1 MKEERR
7 MRSIAKRMNRTWFF
21 RIFWIMVLIDLF
33 VVGLALAGWCYA
45 AEEMA
50 GGFQWADIPRN
61 LSWEKSVKLM
71 DRLETITYTF
81 ESIEGQQIQ
90 VSARAYFQLVKPFM
104 KALLGFEAVVL
115 IIQYGAGKKKSRR
128 LLVPLERMAQTAQ
141 ELSQQQF
148 DVERLHHLEDAIATV
163 SPLSPESKLKTGDK
177 ELQGLEQAVND
188 LVTRM
193 HEAYREQSRFVS
205 DASHELRTPIAV
217 IQGYADMLS
226 RWGKDDE
233 KVLEEGISAIQS
245 ESAHMKKLIEQLLF
259 LARGDNGRNQLVY
272 TQVDLAGMMREV
284 YEESCMIHED
294 RKWQLSAEGKVTVN
308 GDGDMLKQTARI
320 LVDNAVKYTVSGD
333 KITLRAY
340 VKDGIPCF
348 EVQDN
353 GIGIKEEDI
362 NHIFERFF
370 RSDPARSRSTGGT
383 GLGLSIAKWI
393 VEKHQGYF
401 EVFSR
406 EEIGTRITVLLP
418 QDEKEKGGARKA

>member
-7 MRSIAKRMNRTWFF
+7 MRSIAKRMNRAWLF
-21 RIFWIMVLIDLF
+21 RIFLIMVLIDAF
-33 VVGLALAGWCYA
+33 IVVLALGGFCFG

-50 GGFQWADIPRN
+50 GGFQRADIPRM
-61 LSWEKSVKLM
+61 LSWDTQLDLW
-71 DRLETITYTF
+71 DRIDTITYAF
-81 ESIEGQQIQ
+81 ENASGEMIQ
-90 VSARAYFQLVKPFM
+90 VSARPYARLVKPFFV
-104 KALLGFEAVVL
+104 ALMVFEAIVL
-115 IIQYGAGKKKSRR
+115 AIQYGAGKKKARR
-128 LLVPLERMAQTAQ
+128 LLIPLERMAQTAQ
-141 ELSQQQF
+141 ELSQAQF

-163 SPLSPESKLKTGDK
+163 SPLSPEAKLKTGDK

-188 LVTRM
+188 LVSRM

-233 KVLEEGISAIQS
+233 TVLAEGIAAIQS
-245 ESAHMKKLIEQLLF
+245 ESKHMKKLIEQLLF
-259 LARGDNGRNQLVY
+259 LARGDNGRNQMVFAR
-272 TQVDLAGMMREV
+272 VDLSQMMREV

-294 RKWQLSAEGKVTVN
+294 RLWHLDADTPCFVN
-308 GDGDMLKQTARI
+308 GDGDMLKQAARV
-320 LVDNAVKYTVSGD
+320 LVENAVKYTNPRE
-333 KITLRAY
+333 KITLRTGL
-340 VKDGIPCF
+340 KGDIPFF

-370 RSDPARSRSTGGT
+370 RSDPARSRATGGT

-393 VEKHQGYF
+393 VEKHKGYF
-401 EVFSR
+401 DVFSR
-406 EEIGTRITVLLP
+406 EEIGTRMTVFLP
-418 QDEKEKGGARKA
+418 QEEKQT